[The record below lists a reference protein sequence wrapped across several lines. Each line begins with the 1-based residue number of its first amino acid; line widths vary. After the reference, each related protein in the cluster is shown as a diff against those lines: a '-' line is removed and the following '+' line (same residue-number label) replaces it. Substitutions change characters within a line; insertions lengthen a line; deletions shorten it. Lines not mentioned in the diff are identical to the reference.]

1 MVDVGIIGSGI
12 IGLSIA
18 RELAGRGL
26 SVRVLSREPA
36 RATTSWAASGIF
48 PPALDWPDASPG
60 ERLTALSTRL
70 HGQWRD
76 ELLEETGIDNGLA
89 ACGGMYL
96 AVHDAGRER
105 LEQDAELWRAR
116 GCRVE
121 WLATE
126 AIAGREPEL
135 ATAASSGLIRAA
147 MHLPEES
154 QIRPPR
160 HLQALEA
167 SCRQR
172 GVEIVTDADLESVVC
187 DGERITA
194 VKSRAESY
202 AAGSWILAGG
212 AWSHTCADAFG
223 GCVRPRPVRG
233 QIVLLRT
240 AQPLLSHVI
249 NVGLEYLVPRPDGRV
264 LVGSTLEDAG
274 FELGTT
280 PPAINRML
288 QFAHRLVPALTT
300 AEVETTWS
308 GIRPGSPDGLPWIG
322 RSPTAANGY
331 VATGHFRAGWHQ
343 STGTAQLLAD
353 LITGAEP
360 PLDLAPFAVDRSIS
374 GDDTTLA
381 TMQRAA
387 NDMAAIRWG

>member
-26 SVRVLSREPA
+26 SVRVLSRQPA

-48 PPALDWPDASPG
+48 PPALDWPDATPG

-70 HGQWRD
+70 HWQWRN

-89 ACGGMYL
+89 ACGGLYL
-96 AVHDAGRER
+96 AVHAAGRER
-105 LEQDAELWRAR
+105 LEQEADQWRAR

-121 WLATE
+121 WLSPE
-126 AIAGREPEL
+126 AVAGQEPEL
-135 ATAASSGLIRAA
+135 AAAAASGLIQAA

-167 SCRQR
+167 SCRLR
-172 GVEIVTDADLESVVC
+172 GVEIVTDAELASVAC

-194 VKSRAESY
+194 VESQTQAY
-202 AAGSWILAGG
+202 TAGVWVLAGG
-212 AWSHTCADAFG
+212 AWSHTFADAFG
-223 GCVRPRPVRG
+223 PTVRPRPVRG

-240 AQPLLSHVI
+240 AQPVLSHVI

-264 LVGSTLEDAG
+264 LAGSTLEDAG
-274 FELGTT
+274 YDFGTT
-280 PPAINRML
+280 PPAISRML
-288 QFAHRLVPALTT
+288 QFADRLVPALTT
-300 AEVETTWS
+300 AEIETTWS

-360 PLDLAPFAVDRSIS
+360 PLDTAPFAVDRPIS
-374 GDDTTLA
+374 GNDSTLA

-387 NDMAAIRWG
+387 DDMAAISWG

>member
-48 PPALDWPDASPG
+48 PPALDWPHASPG

-70 HGQWRD
+70 HWQWRD

-89 ACGGMYL
+89 ACGGLYL
-96 AVHDAGRER
+96 AVHDAGQKR
-105 LEQDAELWRAR
+105 LEQEAELWRAR

-121 WLATE
+121 WLTAE
-126 AIAGREPEL
+126 AITGQEPAL
-135 ATAASSGLIRAA
+135 AAAAASGLIQAA
-147 MHLPEES
+147 MHLPEEC

-172 GVEIVTDADLESVVC
+172 GVEMITDATLESVVC

-194 VKSRAESY
+194 VKSHAESY
-202 AAGSWILAGG
+202 AAGMWVLAGG
-212 AWSHTCADAFG
+212 AWSHTFADAFG
-223 GCVRPRPVRG
+223 PTVLPRPVRG

-274 FELGTT
+274 HEFGTT
-280 PPAINRML
+280 EPAINRML

-322 RSPTAANGY
+322 RSPTARNGS

-360 PLDLAPFAVDRSIS
+360 PLDLAPFAVDRPIS
-374 GDDTTLA
+374 GNDTTLA

-387 NDMAAIRWG
+387 DDMAAISWG